1 MILKDVKKIKLEAK
15 KAEKENRLFFKK
27 LRNKRPKN
35 LDDIVHSLDKEFF
48 ENFDCLSCANCC
60 KILGPRIR
68 QKDIERISRFLKITE
83 AEFAEKYL
91 RIDQDNDY
99 VFKQM
104 PCPFLDAENY
114 CIIYSHRPKA
124 CKDYPHTSQ
133 RRFYQILDETLENTK
148 ICPAVYEIIENLKKK
163 IDL

>member
-27 LRNKRPKN
+27 LKNKRPKN
-35 LDDIVHSLDKEFF
+35 LDNIVHRLDEEFF
-48 ENFDCLSCANCC
+48 GNFDCLSCANCC
-60 KILGPRIR
+60 KILGPRIT
-68 QKDIERISRFLKITE
+68 QKDIERISRFLKIRE
-83 AEFAEKYL
+83 AEFVKKYL

-148 ICPAVYEIIENLKKK
+148 ICPAVYEIIENLKRE